1 MTEYNWEKIKQL
13 GNKKKYGSESKPED
27 LKLDDLNKNQIKR
40 FMRGISDG
48 PRGRMK
54 SATFRLR
61 KRSMIKEGGKV

>member
-1 MTEYNWEKIKQL
+1 MANYDWEKIKQL
-13 GNKKKYGSESKPED
+13 GNKKKYENESKPND
-27 LKLDDLNKNQIKR
+27 SKLDNLTQNQIKR

-61 KRSMIKEGGKV
+61 KRSMIKEGGKI

>member
-1 MTEYNWEKIKQL
+1 
-13 GNKKKYGSESKPED
+13 
-27 LKLDDLNKNQIKR
+27 
-40 FMRGISDG
+40 MRGISDG